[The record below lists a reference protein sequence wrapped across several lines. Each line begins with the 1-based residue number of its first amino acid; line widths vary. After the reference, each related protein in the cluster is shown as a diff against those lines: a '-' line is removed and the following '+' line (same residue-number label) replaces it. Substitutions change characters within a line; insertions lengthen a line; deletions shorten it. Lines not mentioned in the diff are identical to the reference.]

1 MVVASASDWGR
12 VVTPAQN
19 GLGRRR
25 RVYEPAPEPGT
36 GRGDSEGLSC
46 CAGVDSGPGAGATLR
61 GWGVVCVRLW
71 GRGIG
76 RHGVG
81 RGVRARGGRTAR
93 RREGAG

>member
-12 VVTPAQN
+12 VVTPAQT

-46 CAGVDSGPGAGATLR
+46 CAGVDSGPGAGGTLR
-61 GWGVVCVRLW
+61 GCGGCVCEA
-71 GRGIG
+71 
-76 RHGVG
+76 VG
-81 RGVRARGGRTAR
+81 EGHRAARSGARGKG
-93 RREGAG
+93 